1 MLRVR
6 PVHYTSR
13 MQEYKALLTA
23 LELAVTADYET
34 WMEFDAGHGRLAVHA
49 MPAGPDD
56 GVTSLGFEARDL
68 EEFRRRTEEAG
79 TRAEPFSADHGGSV
93 KVTSPEGTVFL
104 VDRANEAAEP
114 HDADPSLTVA
124 AVWTTTEL
132 PAAAKVLADIG
143 ARRRPTARDG
153 GQTGSSQVD
162 RDLTDVGRADF
173 MAKNGG
179 IITVQQGTVAGIAIG
194 FEYDGGLEVL
204 RDRLA
209 SAGFQ
214 ARLTEDAGG
223 RVLLV
228 TDPDGSRSAGSPG
241 GAGGGTIR
249 IRETPPQ
256 QA

>member
-13 MQEYKALLTA
+13 MQEYKELLTA
-23 LELAVTADYET
+23 LGLAVTADYGT

-93 KVTSPEGTVFL
+93 KITSPEGTVFL

-114 HDADPSLTVA
+114 HDADPLLTVA

-132 PAAAKVLADIG
+132 PTAAKVLADIG
-143 ARRRPTARDG
+143 ARRRSAARDG
-153 GQTGSSQVD
+153 GQTEFSQVD
-162 RDLTDVGRADF
+162 WDLTDVGRVDF
-173 MAKNGG
+173 ATKNGG
-179 IITVQQGTVAGIAIG
+179 IITVQQGTAAGIAIA

-204 RDRLA
+204 RGRLA
-209 SAGFQ
+209 SAGIQ
-214 ARLTEDAGG
+214 AQLAEDAGV

-228 TDPDGSRSAGSPG
+228 PDPDGSSSAGGPDS
-241 GAGGGTIR
+241 ASKNIS
-249 IRETPPQ
+249 IREAAAQ